1 MSKPQREPVAG
12 NGVRLEAPLRARTG
26 IEYNNGVDQPNLPD
40 LTARDALRPKLRG
53 VFHLYAFFVALG
65 ACATLLLATS
75 SGTEFLATLI
85 YSTGLCGVLGISALY
100 HRIDWAPRKRV
111 WMRRLDHSMI
121 FVLIAGSYTPFPMLV
136 LPGPI
141 GSTTLTWIWLA
152 ALGGLALK
160 LIWIQAPDWLAAAI
174 YVAVG
179 SLIVPSLL
187 PLLEILGTLPVVLLG
202 LGGLLYIVG
211 ALIFALQRPDPAP
224 DVFGY
229 HEIFHLC
236 VIAAAVLHFVV
247 IAYWVVL

>member
-1 MSKPQREPVAG
+1 ME
-12 NGVRLEAPLRARTG
+12 NGVRLEGPLRARTG
-26 IEYNNGVDQPNLPD
+26 IDYSDRVDPPNIPD
-40 LTARDALRPKLRG
+40 LTARDALRPQLRG
-53 VFHLYAFFVALG
+53 VFHFYAFFVSLG

-75 SGTEFLATLI
+75 SGTEFVAILI

-100 HRIDWAPRKRV
+100 HRVDWAPRKRI

-121 FVLIAGSYTPFPMLV
+121 FVLIAGTYTPFPMLV
-136 LPGPI
+136 LSRPI

-152 ALGGLALK
+152 ALAGLALK

-179 SLIVPSLL
+179 SLIVPSLP

>member
-1 MSKPQREPVAG
+1 VEQL
-12 NGVRLEAPLRARTG
+12 NT
-26 IEYNNGVDQPNLPD
+26 PD
-40 LTARDALRPKLRG
+40 PTASDALRPQLRG
-53 VFHLYAFFVALG
+53 VFHLYAFFVSLG
-65 ACATLLLATS
+65 ACGTLLLATS

-100 HRIDWAPRKRV
+100 HRIDWAPGKAI

-136 LPGPI
+136 LSRPI
-141 GSTTLTWIWLA
+141 GATTLTWIWLA
-152 ALGGLALK
+152 ALAGLALK

-179 SLIVPSLL
+179 SLIVPSLP
-187 PLLEILGTLPVVLLG
+187 PLLEILGTLPVALLG

-224 DVFGY
+224 EVFGY

-236 VIAAAVLHFVV
+236 VIAAAALHFLV